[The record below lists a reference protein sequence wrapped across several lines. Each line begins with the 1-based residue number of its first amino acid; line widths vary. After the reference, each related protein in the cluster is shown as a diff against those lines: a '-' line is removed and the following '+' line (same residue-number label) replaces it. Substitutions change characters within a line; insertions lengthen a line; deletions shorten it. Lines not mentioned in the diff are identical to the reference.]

1 MDRKIKA
8 VLIRKKRETEPRLR
22 LRWVTK
28 LTEYGERKIKAA
40 LSRQKVT
47 AVIGIGVSHE
57 SESELG

>member
-1 MDRKIKA
+1 M
-8 VLIRKKRETEPRLR
+8 RKKRQTEPRLR
-22 LRWVTK
+22 LRWVTN

-40 LSRQKVT
+40 LSRQKVN

>member
-8 VLIRKKRETEPRLR
+8 VLMKKKRETEPLLR

-40 LSRQKVT
+40 LSRQKVN